1 MDKEKTKDLIKIMQ
15 AFLEGEA
22 IECKLRE
29 SEDLPSNWFTHDVDY
44 WNTDIYM
51 YRIKPKPQYRPF
63 KNEKECLEEMK
74 NHQPFGWIKSKD
86 GTTTNKFMFINA
98 LKIDGISI
106 CVNVDFSYSDSV
118 KYYTFVDGTPFG
130 MKVTDN
136 CPMLRIAPKKAP
148 K

>member
-1 MDKEKTKDLIKIMQ
+1 MDKEKTKDLIKVMQ

-22 IECKLRE
+22 IECKIRE

-44 WNTDIYM
+44 WNTDTYM

-63 KNEKECLEEMK
+63 KDREECWNEMK
-74 NHQPFGWIKSKD
+74 NHQPFGWVKMD
-86 GTTTNKFMFINA
+86 GNYENIVEVNTKEEMF
-98 LKIDGISI
+98 
-106 CVNVDFSYSDSV
+106 VNSGFYNWP
-118 KYYTFVDGTPFG
+118 YTCENITFADGTPFG

-136 CPMLRIAPKKAP
+136 CSMLRKAPKKAP

>member
-15 AFLEGEA
+15 ASLEGEV

-29 SEDLPSNWFTHDVDY
+29 AEDLPSNWFTHNVDH
-44 WNTDIYM
+44 WNTIDFM

-63 KNEKECLEEMK
+63 KDREECWNEMK
-74 NHQPFGWIKSKD
+74 NHQPFGLVKVD
-86 GTTTNKFMFINA
+86 GDYENIVEFTKKEEMF
-98 LKIDGISI
+98 
-106 CVNVDFSYSDSV
+106 VNSRYYNWNTSYENIV
-118 KYYTFVDGTPFG
+118 FADGTPFG

-136 CPMLRIAPKKAP
+136 CPMLRKAP

>member
-1 MDKEKTKDLIKIMQ
+1 MQ
-15 AFLEGEA
+15 ASLEGEV
-22 IECKLRE
+22 IECKLK
-29 SEDLPSNWFTHDVDY
+29 SGIPTSKWFTHSEDE
-44 WNTDIYM
+44 WNTFKFE
-51 YRIKPKPQYRPF
+51 YRIQPKPQYRPF

-106 CVNVDFSYSDSV
+106 CVSVDFSYSDSV

-136 CPMLRIAPKKAP
+136 CPMLRKTPK
-148 K
+148 

>member
-15 AFLEGEA
+15 AFLEGEVIEQRA
-22 IECKLRE
+22 IVSGNGLTC
-29 SEDLPSNWFTHDVDY
+29 WFTHSSDNWDT
-44 WNTDIYM
+44 NKYM

-98 LKIDGISI
+98 LKNDGISI

-118 KYYTFVDGTPFG
+118 KYYTFIDNTPFG

-136 CPMLRIAPKKAP
+136 CPDAQTSTQISV
-148 K
+148 

>member
-15 AFLEGEA
+15 AFLEGEVIEQRA
-22 IECKLRE
+22 IVSGNALTG
-29 SEDLPSNWFTHDVDY
+29 WFTHSGDD
-44 WNTDIYM
+44 WNTNKFE
-51 YRIKPKPQYRPF
+51 YRIKPRPQYRPF

-98 LKIDGISI
+98 LKNDGISI
-106 CVNVDFSYSDSV
+106 CVSVDFSYSDSI

-136 CPMLRIAPKKAP
+136 CPMLRKAP

>member
-15 AFLEGEA
+15 AFLEGEV
-22 IECKLRE
+22 IEKRAVI
-29 SEDLPSNWFTHDVDY
+29 SDNYQSSWFTHSEDV
-44 WNTDIYM
+44 WNTNKFE

-98 LKIDGISI
+98 LKNDGISI

-118 KYYTFVDGTPFG
+118 KYYTFVDDTPFG

-136 CPMLRIAPKKAP
+136 CPMLRKAS

>member
-22 IECKLRE
+22 IECKIKE

-44 WNTDIYM
+44 WNTDTYM

-63 KNEKECLEEMK
+63 KDREECWKEMK
-74 NHQPFGWIKSKD
+74 NHQPFGWVK
-86 GTTTNKFMFINA
+86 INSEYKNIIE
-98 LKIDGISI
+98 LDDDVYIGNGYNNLTY
-106 CVNVDFSYSDSV
+106 VFRNF
-118 KYYTFVDGTPFG
+118 TFADGTPFG

-136 CPMLRIAPKKAP
+136 CPMLRKAP

>member
-15 AFLEGEA
+15 ACLEGEV
-22 IECKLRE
+22 IEKRAVI
-29 SEDLPSNWFTHDVDY
+29 SDNYQSGWFTHRGDE
-44 WNTDIYM
+44 WNTNKFE

-86 GTTTNKFMFINA
+86 GTTTNKFMFVNA

-136 CPMLRIAPKKAP
+136 CPMLRKAP